1 MYMYLYMYTY
11 IMYIYRYMCI
21 YIYIYIYILGGVYIT
36 RIYIT
41 RILDGISVGCP
52 ASGVGMWLAP
62 G

>member
-1 MYMYLYMYTY
+1 MYT
-11 IMYIYRYMCI
+11 
-21 YIYIYIYILGGVYIT
+21 YILGGVYIT

-62 G
+62 GWHTT